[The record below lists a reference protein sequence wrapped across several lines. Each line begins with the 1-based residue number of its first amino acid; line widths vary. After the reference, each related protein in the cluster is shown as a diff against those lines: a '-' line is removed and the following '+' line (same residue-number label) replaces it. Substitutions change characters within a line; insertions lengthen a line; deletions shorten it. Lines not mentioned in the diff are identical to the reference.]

1 MLHEEGAVSNHFCN
15 FLKSTSRHSL
25 LQRAMNGQLCRSE
38 TGGVVW
44 VYLSGSSPSVYLHM
58 VRSLGSTLAE
68 QQQHCPR
75 TVSVQSVFRQSI
87 ECRSSMF
94 GSAQSPTYNHCR
106 KEWKFPFKYEKP
118 YGHSAQLIDTPYKG
132 RLLRQYIWNSIKA
145 SNMTQRNSLLKHHF
159 SSPLH
164 AVQLTIWGFNFC
176 KHVSQSD
183 LTWSASLWV
192 FMFYLKALSS
202 NSAPQFNAVDD
213 TQLSTAKLLINWTVL
228 QLTHTHNT
236 GDLNLGCHGSF
247 PVCWHIKYLDGL
259 NSFEC
264 DRKTGYRK
272 LLTIICVLCSVSR
285 KLCP

>member
-1 MLHEEGAVSNHFCN
+1 
-15 FLKSTSRHSL
+15 
-25 LQRAMNGQLCRSE
+25 
-38 TGGVVW
+38 
-44 VYLSGSSPSVYLHM
+44 M
-58 VRSLGSTLAE
+58 VCSLGNTLAE
-68 QQQHCPR
+68 QHQHCPPS
-75 TVSVQSVFRQSI
+75 VSVQSVFRQRI

-106 KEWKFPFKYEKP
+106 KDRKCPFKYEKP
-118 YGHSAQLIDTPYKG
+118 YVHRAQLIDAPYKG
-132 RLLRQYIWNSIKA
+132 RLLKQYISNSIKA
-145 SNMTQRNSLLKHHF
+145 SNMTQRDCLLKHHF

-164 AVQLTIWGFNFC
+164 AVQLTIWGFHFC

-228 QLTHTHNT
+228 QPAHTHNT
-236 GDLNLGCHGSF
+236 DLNKGCHGSC

-259 NSFEC
+259 NIFEC
-264 DRKTGYRK
+264 DRKTLVIENPWPLFVYCAVFCK
-272 LLTIICVLCSVSR
+272 SSVLKSI
-285 KLCP
+285 